1 MKMNEFW
8 GAVRA
13 TEAQIEEEYPYIVSV
28 EAAQS
33 GLRGGV
39 IVQVTRRVAAERITE
54 RTHRLASPEE
64 IVAHQQ
70 SEAVSAALAKRGPN
84 PQPVVYLKRK

>member
-1 MKMNEFW
+1 MQQN
-8 GAVRA
+8 
-13 TEAQIEEEYPYIVSV
+13 T
-28 EAAQS
+28 
-33 GLRGGV
+33 
-39 IVQVTRRVAAERITE
+39 VAAERITE